1 MERKQNY
8 KFLLPTTAVN
18 ILQTSKSTQPNN
30 CSMDK
35 SYEQHLYF
43 GDTHLGSILG
53 HQLSRSE
60 VYCYEF
66 LLSPLVNSEIDQ
78 ILLFVSGLVPDSKTK
93 PE

>member
-1 MERKQNY
+1 
-8 KFLLPTTAVN
+8 
-18 ILQTSKSTQPNN
+18 
-30 CSMDK
+30 MDK

-60 VYCYEF
+60 VYFYEF

-78 ILLFVSGLVPDSKTK
+78 ILLFVSGLVPDSKIK
-93 PE
+93 PERQVRSIKVYGFLSSKCK